1 MCQNTNKMSNKK
13 YRVTIIEPSEIV
25 SAGLKYLIEYAG
37 TFQVTKI
44 FHNLQEFN
52 ELPSG
57 NPNIIIV
64 NPSVLSALGGENTK
78 SLSTKDDT
86 TIIAINYGAYD
97 EENLRNYDG
106 CIGIF
111 NTKEQV
117 EKKLQ
122 AALKISSDKE
132 QDENSNELSLRERE
146 ILTAVAKGK
155 TNKEIADEFN
165 LSIHTVISHRK
176 NISHKLGINSIAG
189 LTIYAVMNKLLDVED
204 F

>member
-1 MCQNTNKMSNKK
+1 MSNKK
-13 YRVTIIEPSEIV
+13 YRITIIEPSEIV
-25 SAGLKYLIEYAG
+25 SSGLKHLIEYAG
-37 TFQVTKI
+37 IFQVVKI
-44 FHNLQEFN
+44 FRNLQEYAEPQN
-52 ELPSG
+52 GKPD
-57 NPNIIIV
+57 IIIV
-64 NPSVLSALGGENTK
+64 NPSIVIANGFDSPKSIAAKENTAFV
-78 SLSTKDDT
+78 
-86 TIIAINYGAYD
+86 AINYGAYD
-97 EENLRNYDG
+97 DEILRSYDG
-106 CIGIF
+106 NIGIF
-111 NTKEQV
+111 NTSEQI

-122 AALKISSDKE
+122 GALKISSDKE
-132 QDENSNELSLRERE
+132 QEDGSNELSTRECE

>member
-1 MCQNTNKMSNKK
+1 MSNKK

-25 SAGLKYLIEYAG
+25 SAGLKFLIEYAG

-44 FHNLQEFN
+44 FHNIQEYN
-52 ELPSG
+52 ESPSG
-57 NPNIIIV
+57 NPNIIII
-64 NPSVLSALGGENTK
+64 NPSLLSASGGENTK
-78 SLSTKDDT
+78 FISAKDNT
-86 TIIAINYGAYD
+86 SIIAINYGAYD
-97 EENLRNYDG
+97 EDNLRNFDG

-111 NTKEQV
+111 NSKEQI

-122 AALKISSDKE
+122 ASLKISSDKE
-132 QDENSNELSLRERE
+132 QDDNSNELSIRERE

>member
-1 MCQNTNKMSNKK
+1 MSTKHK
-13 YRVTIIEPSEIV
+13 VTIIEPSEIV
-25 SAGLKYLIEYAG
+25 SAGLKQLVEYG
-37 TFQVTKI
+37 GNFHVTKI
-44 FHNLQEFN
+44 FRALQDYTENLN
-52 ELPSG
+52 G
-57 NPNIIIV
+57 NPDIILI
-64 NPSVLSALGGENTK
+64 NPSVMNIGDTNERNILT
-78 SLSTKDDT
+78 TKDNV
-86 TIIAINYGAYD
+86 AIVAICYLAYN
-97 EENLRNYDG
+97 EETLRNFDA
-106 CIGIF
+106 CISIF
-111 NTKEQV
+111 CTQEQI

-122 AALKISSDKE
+122 SALKTSSDKE
-132 QDENSNELSLRERE
+132 QDDNSNELSVRECE

>member
-1 MCQNTNKMSNKK
+1 MSNKK

-25 SAGLKYLIEYAG
+25 SAGLKFLIEYAG

-44 FHNLQEFN
+44 FHNMQEYN
-52 ELPSG
+52 ESPSG
-57 NPNIIIV
+57 TPNIIVI
-64 NPSVLSALGGENTK
+64 NPSLLSALGGENTK
-78 SLSTKDDT
+78 FISAKDT
-86 TIIAINYGAYD
+86 SIIAINYGAYD
-97 EENLRNYDG
+97 DENLRNFDG

-122 AALKISSDKE
+122 ASLKISSDKE
-132 QDENSNELSLRERE
+132 QDDNSNELSVRERE

>member
-1 MCQNTNKMSNKK
+1 MSNKK

>member
-1 MCQNTNKMSNKK
+1 MSNKK

-25 SAGLKYLIEYAG
+25 SAGLKFLIEYAG

-44 FHNLQEFN
+44 FHNIQEYN
-52 ELPSG
+52 ESPSG
-57 NPNIIIV
+57 NPNIIII
-64 NPSVLSALGGENTK
+64 NPSLLSASGGENTK
-78 SLSTKDDT
+78 FISAKDNT
-86 TIIAINYGAYD
+86 SIIAINYGAYD
-97 EENLRNYDG
+97 EDNLRNFDG

-111 NTKEQV
+111 NNKEQV

-122 AALKISSDKE
+122 ASLKISSDKE
-132 QDENSNELSLRERE
+132 QDDNSNELSIRERE

>member
-1 MCQNTNKMSNKK
+1 MSAKHK
-13 YRVTIIEPSEIV
+13 VTIIEPSEIV
-25 SAGLKYLIEYAG
+25 SAGLKQLVEYG
-37 TFQVTKI
+37 GNFHVVKI
-44 FHNLQEFN
+44 FKSLQDYSEN
-52 ELPSG
+52 QNG
-57 NPNIIIV
+57 NPDIILV
-64 NPSVLSALGGENTK
+64 NPSVLPLGDNTDPRTLLSAKDFTAVVAIYYAPYDDNT
-78 SLSTKDDT
+78 
-86 TIIAINYGAYD
+86 I
-97 EENLRNYDG
+97 RNYNAG
-106 CIGIF
+106 VGIF
-111 NTKEQV
+111 STQEQI

-122 AALKISSDKE
+122 SVLKTPSDKE
-132 QDENSNELSLRERE
+132 QDDNSNELSARECE